1 MQVGASFPPDC
12 HEERKP
18 VGENVPDVLENC
30 EYPGRGR
37 IRAAAPPAGPLRT
50 VKRRCCPI

>member
-1 MQVGASFPPDC
+1 MQVGAPFPPDC

-18 VGENVPDVLENC
+18 VGEYVPDVLESC

-37 IRAAAPPAGPLRT
+37 MRAAAPPAGPLRT